1 MVLYSLL
8 EEAGCAGLVPDMKTL
23 LESDTSNRLLRGGFV
38 DLHRGITGITLLMPH
53 KPICAHSKEEWVH
66 LSCRGENFTTK

>member
-23 LESDTSNRLLRGGFV
+23 LESDTSNRVLGG
-38 DLHRGITGITLLMPH
+38 DLGTFTEELQEL
-53 KPICAHSKEEWVH
+53 HS
-66 LSCRGENFTTK
+66 